1 MGVDKGSLGRRL
13 PVFQYDANGVLCG
26 FYKDMVEASN
36 TLLIPTYG
44 IRKVL
49 KGQKSQYHGYFW
61 RHHYYD
67 TLDGVLSSGLCPTEA
82 EREKMICMPEGFKL
96 DDVSE
101 YMLRGYG
108 AVGSKVRMS
117 LTSEDLFR
125 VSDVVTLLRRGVV
138 RVYSDAGSHIG
149 TYGSVFEASIA
160 SGVSVSRIMSNLESR
175 GRESVLGFV
184 FLDDRSLMECI
195 RITPSEAI
203 PSNPTA
209 SKPTGGTSTPSI
221 DFKQYNGPVIS
232 YDPLTGKELKSYGS
246 VREIAEEVKKD
257 MCYVRDALNGS
268 VRNTLDGRAFIC
280 DVAGVSQHTVL
291 SRIMDRAWRSKLKLR
306 SAECWVVEK
315 KGTSIHEEFRTM
327 EAMFFYTKVEP
338 THFYYMSS
346 TVDSFTLGGFQF
358 NKILIFK

>member
-1 MGVDKGSLGRRL
+1 MCAKLRL
-13 PVFQYDANGVLCG
+13 KMVFQYDAVGVLCG
-26 FYKDMVEASN
+26 VYRSVDEASRRSG
-36 TLLIPTYG
+36 IPKTSLYKALSG
-44 IRKVL
+44 AFAHV
-49 KGQKSQYHGYFW
+49 GGYFW
-61 RHHYYD
+61 RHRYYA
-67 TLDGVLSSGLCPTEA
+67 TLDLLLGSGKSLPDR
-82 EREKMICMPEGFKL
+82 ERTKM
-96 DDVSE
+96 
-101 YMLRGYG
+101 
-108 AVGSKVRMS
+108 VRMPDGFRLEGVDAS
-117 LTSEDLFR
+117 VLEEYSSDVADFGSGFTEDKFT

-160 SGVSVSRIMSNLESR
+160 SGVSVSRIVSNLESR
-175 GRESVLGFV
+175 GRESVSGFV
-184 FLDDRSLMECI
+184 FLDDRTLMDYI
-195 RITPSEAI
+195 RIMPSEVV
-203 PSNPTA
+203 SSDPTA
-209 SKPTGGTSTPSI
+209 SKPTGGASTPSI

-327 EAMFFYTKVEP
+327 KAMFFYTKVEP

>member
-1 MGVDKGSLGRRL
+1 M
-13 PVFQYDANGVLCG
+13 VFQYDAVGVLCG
-26 FYKDMVEASN
+26 VYRSVDEASRRSG
-36 TLLIPTYG
+36 IPKISLYKALSG
-44 IRKVL
+44 AFAHV
-49 KGQKSQYHGYFW
+49 GGYFW
-61 RHHYYD
+61 RHRYYA
-67 TLDGVLSSGLCPTEA
+67 TLDLLLGSGKSLPDRERTKMVRMPDGFRLEGVDASVLEEYSSDVADFGSGA
-82 EREKMICMPEGFKL
+82 V
-96 DDVSE
+96 DDRFTVSE
-101 YMLRGYG
+101 
-108 AVGSKVRMS
+108 
-117 LTSEDLFR
+117 
-125 VSDVVTLLRRGVV
+125 VVTLLRRGVV
-138 RVYSDAGSHIG
+138 RVYSVSGSHIG
-149 TYGSVFEASIA
+149 TYGSVFEASVV
-160 SGVSVSRIMSNLESR
+160 SGVSVSRIVSNLESR

-184 FLDDRSLMECI
+184 FLDDRSLMDCI

-209 SKPTGGTSTPSI
+209 SKPTASKPTASKPTDGTSTPSI

-257 MCYVRDALNGS
+257 MSYVRDALNGS

-306 SAECWVVEK
+306 STECWVVEK

>member
-1 MGVDKGSLGRRL
+1 M
-13 PVFQYDANGVLCG
+13 VFQYDAVGVLCG
-26 FYKDMVEASN
+26 VYSSVDEASRRSGIPKI
-36 TLLIPTYG
+36 TLYKALSG
-44 IRKVL
+44 AFAHA
-49 KGQKSQYHGYFW
+49 GGYFW
-61 RHHYYD
+61 RHRYYA
-67 TLDGVLSSGLCPTEA
+67 TLDLLLGSGKSLPDRERTKMVRMPDGFRLEGVDASVLEEYSSDVADFGSGFTEDT
-82 EREKMICMPEGFKL
+82 FT
-96 DDVSE
+96 VSE
-101 YMLRGYG
+101 
-108 AVGSKVRMS
+108 
-117 LTSEDLFR
+117 
-125 VSDVVTLLRRGVV
+125 VVTLLRRGVI
-138 RVYSDAGSHIG
+138 RVYSVSGSHIG
-149 TYGSVFEASIA
+149 TYGSVFEASVV
-160 SGVSVSRIMSNLESR
+160 SGVSVSRIVSNLEGR
-175 GRESVLGFV
+175 GRDSVLGFV
-184 FLDDRSLMECI
+184 FLDDRSLIDCI
-195 RITPSEAI
+195 RITPSEVI
-203 PSNPTA
+203 PSDPTA

-315 KGTSIHEEFRTM
+315 EGTSIHEEFRTM